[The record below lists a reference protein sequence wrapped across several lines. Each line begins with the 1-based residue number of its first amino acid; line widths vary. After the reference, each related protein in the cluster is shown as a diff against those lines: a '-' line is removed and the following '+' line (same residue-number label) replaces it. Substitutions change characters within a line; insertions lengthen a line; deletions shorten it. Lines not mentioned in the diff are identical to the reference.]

1 MRTRPTI
8 FAALT
13 ASAALLLGA
22 CTSDA
27 DPQPTPDVEE
37 GPGDDDATDGPREA
51 EDAAGST
58 AAPASRGYLCRYVT
72 EATQKVV
79 AERDLTDPYQ
89 LMVEND
95 ETTWVCEARDGDDPW
110 VRVSILRGEG
120 IWDTQRALAQEHE
133 GVVEGPAWLG
143 EGYQSPRRITG
154 LTMCA
159 TSPDPDLVYEP
170 YALVVEAVTDSD
182 LNVVGELNTTA
193 SALARGLDQAVGC
206 SPKMARG
213 EVQAH

>member
-1 MRTRPTI
+1 MRTRPMI

-13 ASAALLLGA
+13 ASAAVLLGA

-27 DPQPTPDVEE
+27 KPQPTPEVEE
-37 GPGDDDATDGPREA
+37 GPGDDGASEEPQEDRDAV
-51 EDAAGST
+51 GST
-58 AAPASRGYLCRYVT
+58 AAPLGQGYLCRYIT
-72 EATQKVV
+72 EATQKAV
-79 AERDLTDPYQ
+79 AERDLEAPYQ
-89 LMVEND
+89 LIVEND
-95 ETTWVCEARDGDDPW
+95 ETTWVCEARDGDDPL
-110 VRVSILRGEG
+110 VRVSILRGDG

-133 GVVEGPAWLG
+133 GVVEGPDWLG
-143 EGYQSPRRITG
+143 EGYQSARRITG

-170 YALVVEAVTDSD
+170 YALVVEAVTDSGLD
-182 LNVVGELNTTA
+182 VAGELSTTA
-193 SALARGLDQAVGC
+193 SALARGLDQSIGC